1 MNRIP
6 YATLIATIMCL
17 IGVGIFCLT
26 MYRGASLT
34 IIMLDQVFYFRTR
47 WIELVQIVFV
57 VIAVSM
63 AALGFMILFVGCLAT
78 GSTRHK
84 VYRAWQ
90 SRVGGR
96 ISCAVVNFRIFFF
109 FFILNTFF
117 FISLWALRTFWIW
130 CGFSCCARWSLRRSS
145 TPSSGICARRRVS
158 KNSKPALIYRN
169 FVSFLFIMIFF
180 YKKTA
185 YFFKYIF

>member
-1 MNRIP
+1 MIFTIYIYNYADRKAILNYPNIYELCAGECCRSCMNRIP

-47 WIELVQIVFV
+47 WIELVQILFV

-78 GSTRHK
+78 GSTRQK

-96 ISCAVVNFRIFFF
+96 ISCAVV
-109 FFILNTFF
+109 
-117 FISLWALRTFWIW
+117 
-130 CGFSCCARWSLRRSS
+130 
-145 TPSSGICARRRVS
+145 
-158 KNSKPALIYRN
+158 
-169 FVSFLFIMIFF
+169 SFEGRDKMRLL
-180 YKKTA
+180 A
-185 YFFKYIF
+185 

>member
-34 IIMLDQVFYFRTR
+34 IIMLDQVFYFRMR
-47 WIELVQIVFV
+47 WIEAVQIVFV

-96 ISCAVVNFRIFFF
+96 ISCAVVSVGASVDLEVWYFYILLSIVYGNHLSPELCMDSDAVLVGNRHIPQHNF
-109 FFILNTFF
+109 L
-117 FISLWALRTFWIW
+117 A
-130 CGFSCCARWSLRRSS
+130 
-145 TPSSGICARRRVS
+145 
-158 KNSKPALIYRN
+158 
-169 FVSFLFIMIFF
+169 FVHGG
-180 YKKTA
+180 
-185 YFFKYIF
+185 